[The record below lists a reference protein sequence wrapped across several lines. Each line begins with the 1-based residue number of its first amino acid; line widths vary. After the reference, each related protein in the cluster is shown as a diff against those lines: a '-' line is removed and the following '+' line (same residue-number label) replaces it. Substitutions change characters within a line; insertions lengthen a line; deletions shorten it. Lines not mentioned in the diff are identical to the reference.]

1 MNRKN
6 KGFTLVEM
14 IIVVSIFTILLGI
27 LVPSVTSV
35 FAFRAQRAANSI
47 AAALDRTK
55 TEASNR
61 LVGEMKLEKK
71 SDGYYI
77 SYYFDRG
84 LSNTERVTKDE
95 PEKIASANTLITI
108 CTTNNPEGS
117 EMQPDDYVILTY
129 DRENGGFRP
138 VQSDVM
144 TQEEINTYLQEC
156 RDIPFKDDDGNY
168 CTQIIVKGGYR
179 TRTLELNKDTGS
191 YTIKAG

>member
-1 MNRKN
+1 
-6 KGFTLVEM
+6 
-14 IIVVSIFTILLGI
+14 
-27 LVPSVTSV
+27 
-35 FAFRAQRAANSI
+35 
-47 AAALDRTK
+47 
-55 TEASNR
+55 
-61 LVGEMKLEKK
+61 
-71 SDGYYI
+71 
-77 SYYFDRG
+77 
-84 LSNTERVTKDE
+84 
-95 PEKIASANTLITI
+95 
-108 CTTNNPEGS
+108 
-117 EMQPDDYVILTY
+117 MQPGDYVILTY